1 MIGHVGYSSAIRIGR
16 PSGVGLYM
24 FQAYSTD
31 ASRPVADPH
40 EQGPGRHA
48 VPLPKT
54 MSALGQKRTRD
65 KRARTSALCHERT
78 LRLHNQRR
86 A

>member
-31 ASRPVADPH
+31 ASRPVADAH

-48 VPLPKT
+48 VPLPR
-54 MSALGQKRTRD
+54 SLLQ
-65 KRARTSALCHERT
+65 S
-78 LRLHNQRR
+78 
-86 A
+86 